1 MNILYA
7 TDGSDCAGRAGAL
20 LARMPL
26 PVDARVT
33 VVTAVP
39 EANWAATLPLEGS
52 ITGAGALYPQLAEL
66 AAEAESVAQQFA
78 EAAAAPL
85 RERGAA
91 VAVCVPPSAPAASI
105 LDEAEKANAE
115 LIVLGSHGIGAVERF
130 LIGSVSERVAR
141 YAHCSVLV
149 ARGDR
154 LRRAIVAIDGS
165 ESAEHALEALARLPL
180 PPELEVTL
188 VHVLRPDTLPA
199 SLRPG
204 LGLSAGAMF
213 DEYAEQYD
221 ALGEQIVERARVRVR
236 QAGFKASGQVRCGI
250 PAEEL
255 IAAVQES
262 DADLI
267 VVGAANKSA
276 LGRLFLGSVSGRV
289 LTHAPCSVLVA
300 RTAN

>member
-1 MNILYA
+1 MKIVYA
-7 TDGSDCAGRAGAL
+7 TDGSECAGRAGAL
-20 LARMPL
+20 LAQLPL
-26 PVDARVT
+26 QAGVRVT

-39 EANWAATLPLEGS
+39 EANWVATLPLEGS
-52 ITGAGALYPQLAEL
+52 ITGAAAILPQLAEL
-66 AAEAESVAQQFA
+66 AAEAE
-78 EAAAAPL
+78 AAAQEIAERAAATL

-91 VAVCVPPSAPAASI
+91 VDVCVSRYAPAVSI
-105 LDEAEKANAE
+105 LDQAEKVHAD
-115 LIVLGSHGIGAVERF
+115 LIVLGSHGMGAVERF
-130 LIGSVSERVAR
+130 LLGSVSERVAR

-154 LRRAIVAIDGS
+154 LRRAIVAIDGLESS
-165 ESAEHALEALARLPL
+165 ERALDALARLPL
-180 PPELEVTL
+180 LADQELTF
-188 VHVLRPDTLPA
+188 VHVLRPDTVSPTLEPGG
-199 SLRPG
+199 SLG
-204 LGLSAGAMF
+204 GGALF
-213 DEYAEQYD
+213 DEYVDQHHVT
-221 ALGEQIVERARVRVR
+221 GQQVVERALARAPLADNRGATR
-236 QAGFKASGQVRCGI
+236 VRCGA

-255 IAAVQES
+255 IAAAQEI